1 MLLLLTLFSEPA
13 YHALMVGK
21 ELEPI
26 SPHLWVKAACV
37 HYRAGPTWGDKGP
50 FTPVDNL
57 EVNLVCMSLD
67 SERSQRTK
75 GTGGSWSR
83 HTSVSVGI
91 EPLTLQWIN
100 WAVHMH
106 VLTWCIL
113 ILFLKKYLTFFY
125 FVEVETT
132 LSRCFNSF
140 KLNYFTRILGT
151 SSIAI
156 YYTGFTLTILEYVS

>member
-26 SPHLWVKAACV
+26 SRYLWVKAACV
-37 HYRAGPTWGDKGP
+37 RYRAGSTWGDKGP

-67 SERSQRTK
+67 SGRSQRTK
-75 GTGGSWSR
+75 GTGGSWSLHR
-83 HTSVSVGI
+83 SASVGI
-91 EPLTLQWIN
+91 EPLTAVNQLGCSHACIN
-100 WAVHMH
+100 LVHFNF
-106 VLTWCIL
+106 VFKKIL
-113 ILFLKKYLTFFY
+113 NFLLLCRSWNHPFS
-125 FVEVETT
+125 
-132 LSRCFNSF
+132 LFNSF

-151 SSIAI
+151 SSITM
-156 YYTGFTLTILEYVS
+156 YYTGFTLTILEDIS